1 MHFLI
6 NGPRGIIS
14 YFTLKNKQKD
24 YYAEIFQLREQ
35 NDHLLNK
42 IARLQTNTID
52 LDFLDEQL
60 REKTGLLLDNEIII
74 SFND

>member
-1 MHFLI
+1 MYFLI

-14 YFTLKNKQKD
+14 YFTLKNQQKD
-24 YYAEIFQLREQ
+24 YYSEIYKLRKQ